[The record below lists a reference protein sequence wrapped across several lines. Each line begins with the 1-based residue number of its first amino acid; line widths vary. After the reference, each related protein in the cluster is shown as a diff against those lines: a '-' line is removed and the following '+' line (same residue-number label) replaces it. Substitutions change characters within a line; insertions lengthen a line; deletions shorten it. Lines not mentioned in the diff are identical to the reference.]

1 MNRRWMKLFS
11 LANRPVSRA
20 AAIACLL
27 SVSAVALLSL
37 SACRTAAPSASA
49 SVESGTAT
57 AVSSSAAAAPA
68 AATAANATADA
79 ASALKPIDWRHD
91 IPADQMRKTSDGE
104 WTSPVVEP
112 PFAFDE
118 LIYSW
123 GVRLND
129 GEAFRIYL
137 KAAFA
142 PGDDTGWLYGG
153 FWGDLKSPVTDRKK
167 PVFDRGQVDM
177 DWLKLKAKAAT
188 IQFKIVDAGK
198 TALAGPPALHVV
210 ATDNHPTPELARE
223 FSPTVPD
230 AAPAGRVFDIPL
242 RRQVD
247 SKGERMKDR
256 CQSAALASAM
266 EYFGN
271 SVPLETIIPY
281 SHDPEYN
288 YPGIWPRTI
297 GAAVQLGFDAYIDR
311 FRDWT
316 AVRQTLAQNKVIL
329 CSIVMP
335 AKGDYIAPPYPS
347 ISGHIVALN
356 GLTDDGRVIVTDSAL
371 AKSGRGYRCQW
382 KREDFEKVWMQNKG
396 GVGMVICP
404 PEKAVEKTIT
414 TLPPFPTE
422 ERKAVRVD
430 FNTEL

>member
-1 MNRRWMKLFS
+1 MYSFHPSSDTFASRLAGSANRRRVVLGPT
-11 LANRPVSRA
+11 LALGAIALAFTGCATTPSPSTEPAGA
-20 AAIACLL
+20 AAITELPK
-27 SVSAVALLSL
+27 AVDW
-37 SACRTAAPSASA
+37 RRPI
-49 SVESGTAT
+49 
-57 AVSSSAAAAPA
+57 AAADF
-68 AATAANATADA
+68 ANAR
-79 ASALKPIDWRHD
+79 P
-91 IPADQMRKTSDGE
+91 GE
-104 WTSPVVEP
+104 WESPDIVAEFP
-112 PFAFDE
+112 FDE

-123 GVRLND
+123 NARLPD
-129 GEAFRIYL
+129 DQGFRLYL
-137 KAAFA
+137 KVGF
-142 PGDDTGWLYGG
+142 GRDDESPWLYAGY
-153 FWGDLKSPVTDRKK
+153 WGTVTDPATGRTD
-167 PVFDRGQVDM
+167 PVFDRGHIAMDQLLLKEKARSFQYRVVD
-177 DWLKLKAKAAT
+177 K
-188 IQFKIVDAGK
+188 GK
-198 TALAGPPALHVV
+198 SPLTVLPSLMVI
-210 ATDNHPTPELARE
+210 ATDNRPTAELAARYT
-223 FSPTVPD
+223 SLYPAVVLPD
-230 AAPAGRVFDIPL
+230 TILDLPL
-242 RRQVD
+242 RRQAD
-247 SKGERMKDR
+247 SNGNPLANR

-271 SVPLETIIPY
+271 SVPIETIIPY
-281 SHDPEYN
+281 THDPEYN

-347 ISGHIVALN
+347 ITGHIVALN

-382 KREDFEKVWMQNKG
+382 MREDFEKVWMQNKG